1 VSTTFTYRVRDKAG
15 RTVEGEL
22 EADNATLVAG
32 KLRSM
37 GYTPISIEKRGS
49 QGVFTEVKIPGLT
62 DRVKLKD
69 VAVFSRQFA
78 TMINSGLAL
87 LRALAILAEQTEN
100 KELARI
106 IGEVRIDVEKGSS
119 LSAALSRHPKAFSRL
134 YVSMVRSGEAGGT
147 LDSVL
152 LRLADTIEKQVELRR
167 KIKSAMTYPIVVFVL
182 VIMIATAMLVFIV
195 PTFKNMYKDLGGTLP
210 AATRFL
216 IAVSDAARTMFPF
229 IIVGLILG
237 AWGFR
242 RWIKSDSGRAR
253 WDTVKLRFPVFGPLV
268 RKTALSRFSR
278 TLAAL
283 TRSGVPILESLDIVS
298 ITSGNHVVSV
308 AIEDVQRAVKGG
320 DSLARPLENHEVF
333 PPMVVQMMAVGE
345 ETGALDEMLDKI
357 ADFYDQEISA
367 TVDALTSLIEPL
379 LIIMMGI
386 IVGGMII
393 ALYLPMFNIIKLI
406 K

>member
-1 VSTTFTYRVRDKAG
+1 VSTTFTYRVRDKTG

-87 LRALAILAEQTEN
+87 LRALAILSEQTEN

-119 LSAALSRHPKAFSRL
+119 LSAALGRHPKAFSRL

-147 LDSVL
+147 LDTVL
-152 LRLADTIEKQVELRR
+152 LRLSDTIEKQVELRR

-182 VIMIATAMLVFIV
+182 VLMIATAMLVFIV

-210 AATRFL
+210 APTRFL

-237 AWGFR
+237 AWAFR
-242 RWIKSDSGRAR
+242 RWIRSDSGRAR

-357 ADFYDQEISA
+357 ADFYDQEIAA